1 MEIFSIGVLSLS
13 GLLLLSVGALRV
25 GNPIGSYSKFSGV
38 KLENEVNLLN
48 EVRGTSAVM
57 LFGGAIILSGT
68 AIPQMTFASH
78 VVAIL
83 IFLGFAFGR
92 LVSIRLDGR
101 PNKLII
107 QGLIF
112 ELVFGSLNI
121 VGLFNFNPGLS

>member
-13 GLLLLSVGALRV
+13 GLLLFFVGALRIS
-25 GNPIGSYSKFSGV
+25 NPIGNYSKNSGI
-38 KLENEVNLLN
+38 KIENEVNLLN
-48 EVRGTSAVM
+48 ELRGTSAVM

-68 AIPQMTFASH
+68 TSPQMTFASH
-78 VVAIL
+78 VVAML

-107 QGLIF
+107 RGLIF
-112 ELVFGSLNI
+112 ELVFGSLNV
-121 VGLFNFNPGLS
+121 VGLFNNLV

>member
-1 MEIFSIGVLSLS
+1 VEIFSIGVLSLS
-13 GLLLLSVGALRV
+13 GLLLLSIGALRIS
-25 GNPIGSYSKFSGV
+25 NPIGNYLKNSGV
-38 KLENEVNLLN
+38 KIENEVNLLN
-48 EVRGTSAVM
+48 EIRGTSAVM

-68 AIPQMTFASH
+68 TISQMTFASH

-112 ELVFGSLNI
+112 ELVFGSLNV
-121 VGLFNFNPGLS
+121 VGLFNNLL

>member
-13 GLLLLSVGALRV
+13 GLLFLSVGALRTS
-25 GNPIGSYSKFSGV
+25 NPIRNYLILEV
-38 KLENEVNLLN
+38 KIENEVNLLS
-48 EVRGTSAVM
+48 EVRGMSAVM
-57 LFGGAIILSGT
+57 LFGGATILSGT
-68 AIPQMTFASH
+68 MIPQMTFASH

-107 QGLIF
+107 QGLVF
-112 ELVFGSLNI
+112 EIVFGSLNV
-121 VGLFNFNPGLS
+121 VGLFNNLV